1 MELKILVLIFVLQ
14 IIEIKRGIIKIKL
27 QWRDAL
33 KFSQTK
39 IFLYNAFVPMAF
51 YHKKEWNREQKKSK

>member
-27 QWRDAL
+27 QWRDVL
-33 KFSQTK
+33 KFSQT
-39 IFLYNAFVPMAF
+39 ICRLFS
-51 YHKKEWNREQKKSK
+51 KKEV